1 MKKFIYLMAM
11 VCTLGFF
18 TACSSDDDDND
29 KDNFVR
35 NEKIEGTW
43 KVQEAGFDANGNP
56 TGSVVL
62 NWEGS
67 NDAVITIPG
76 LLDEPYPVKN
86 AISMVPMLLNT
97 QLRSVLQDVTFNEKG
112 QISATYKEEADD
124 KDWKVANDYAT
135 YQVVNEKM
143 ITLFLNT
150 AKITEDIDDAQE
162 KAMVA
167 GMLDQFKTGIPV
179 HVSYPAANKVYFYV
193 DKDFVAP
200 IITMLYAQVNKI
212 PATGMDKEDL
222 AQFMILK
229 SVVNQLPAI
238 MDKTTKFEAGIELM
252 K

>member
-18 TACSSDDDDND
+18 TACSSDDDDNE

-124 KDWKVANDYAT
+124 NDWKVANDYAT
-135 YQVVNEKM
+135 YKVVNEKM